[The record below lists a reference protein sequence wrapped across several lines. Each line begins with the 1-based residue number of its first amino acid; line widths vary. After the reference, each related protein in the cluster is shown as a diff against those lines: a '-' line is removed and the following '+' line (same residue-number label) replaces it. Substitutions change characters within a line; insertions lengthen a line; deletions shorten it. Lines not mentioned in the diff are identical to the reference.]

1 MKNAPK
7 KHKKGNVL
15 PSIRTV
21 RWMLVLYDA
30 LIFIGATIFFLWFQH
45 GYRGT
50 SNADFTWVNILAHT
64 GLSVVIILL
73 LRFCWKVYNQIWRYG
88 GVQSYIALMLADGC
102 ATFTYYTIQFYLAK
116 IPGTPFPRLSFTKDI
131 ACFIPINT
139 LLALAMRMAYRFIY
153 KRLNRKTKFGR
164 FLVKAI
170 NLFARSDWTLT
181 SGDSVN
187 KIKIAIIGAGGVG
200 TGLAEE
206 LLNNPNSVY
215 VPACFVDV
223 DKEKLGREIFGKEV
237 LPDKE
242 DTPELLKDFDV
253 QEVVIAL
260 PGKVSTEVRKE
271 LYDRYKAAGFKVKT
285 YDYPAVQNTSKG
297 KRSLRDFDIEELLFR
312 KEQEVITKDTI
323 NYYKNKVI
331 LVTGGG
337 GSIGSEIA
345 RQLAKMEPKQLILL
359 DIYENGVY
367 DIQQEL
373 RIEYGD
379 KLDLKIEICSIA
391 NKKALDKVFA
401 AYKPNIVIMAAAHK
415 HVPLM
420 EHNIVEAVENNVF
433 GTLYTVELAEKYKA
447 DRVHMVSTDKAVNPT
462 NVMGATKRMCEMI
475 CMTHAKI
482 KQHTTFSAT
491 RFGNVLG
498 SAGSVIP
505 LFKKQIQN
513 GGPVTLTDKRII
525 RYFMT
530 IPEASQLVLHSAMLA
545 KNGELMVLDMGQPV
559 KIYDLAVS
567 IIKMSGY
574 EPDKDIE
581 IIETGLRPGEKLYE
595 ELLVKDEKL
604 TKTEN
609 KQIFIEKDKPVSLDE
624 LNAKLDKLLAAIE
637 KEDDALAKQALKEC
651 VPTYVNGDGHKVNG
665 KKGKKTDKNN

>member
-1 MKNAPK
+1 MKNQTK
-7 KHKKGNVL
+7 KQRKPGIL
-15 PSIRTV
+15 PSISTV
-21 RWMLVLYDA
+21 RWMLVLYDL
-30 LIFIGATIFFLWFQH
+30 LICSGVYILFLRFPSTTMNWGQIMAH
-45 GYRGT
+45 AG
-50 SNADFTWVNILAHT
+50 LAVLT
-64 GLSVVIILL
+64 VLL
-73 LRFCWKVYNQIWRYG
+73 LRFLWKVYNQIWRYG

-102 ATFTYYTIQFYLAK
+102 ATFTYYTLQYFLPQAA
-116 IPGTPFPRLSFTKDI
+116 FPHLSFRQI
-131 ACFIPINT
+131 ACFIPVAT
-139 LLALAMRMAYRFIY
+139 LLCLAIRMAYRYVY
-153 KRLNRKTKFGR
+153 KRLNRKTKFGH
-164 FLVKAI
+164 FVVKAVNI
-170 NLFARSDWTLT
+170 LGHCDW
-181 SGDSVN
+181 SIGEGDPVD

-200 TGLAEE
+200 IGLAEE
-206 LLNNPNSVY
+206 LNNNSNSTY
-215 VPACFVDV
+215 VPVCFVDI
-223 DKEKLGREIFGKEV
+223 DKEKLGRQIFGKDV
-237 LPDKE
+237 LVD
-242 DTPELLKDFDV
+242 DDGTPELLKEYNV

-260 PGKVSTEVRKE
+260 PASVGPEARKQ
-271 LYDRYKAAGFKVKT
+271 LYDRYKIAGFKIKS
-285 YDYPAVQNTSKG
+285 YDYPVMQSTQKG
-297 KRSLRDFDIEELLFR
+297 KRTLRDFDIEELLFR
-312 KEQEVITKDTI
+312 KEQEVITEETI
-323 NYYKNKVI
+323 NYYKGKVI

-345 RQLAKMEPKQLILL
+345 RQLAAMEPKQLILL

-373 RIEYGD
+373 KMQYKD
-379 KLDLKIEICSIA
+379 ALNLQIEICSIT
-391 NKKALDKVFA
+391 NKMALEKVFK

-420 EHNIVEAVENNVF
+420 EHNIIEAVDNNVF

-475 CMTHAKI
+475 CMSHAQI

-505 LFKKQIQN
+505 LFKRQIQN

-559 KIYDLAVS
+559 KIYDLAIE
-567 IIKMSGY
+567 IIKMSGFK
-574 EPDKDIE
+574 PDVDIQ

-595 ELLVKDEKL
+595 ELLVKDETL

-609 KQIFIEKDKPVSLDE
+609 EKIFVEKDEPISLEE
-624 LNAKLDKLLAAIE
+624 LNEKLYVLQRAMSLRSNSITKA
-637 KEDDALAKQALKEC
+637 ALKEV
-651 VPTYVNGDGHKVNG
+651 VPTYVNGDGI
-665 KKGKKTDKNN
+665 KKDTAPKEIEKPKKKKK

>member
-1 MKNAPK
+1 MKFLNKP
-7 KHKKGNVL
+7 HFSLL
-15 PSIRTV
+15 PI
-21 RWMLVLYDA
+21 RWMLIIYDILIYASIIVFAFVIYRPANRSLEWIQVLYHF
-30 LIFIGATIFFLWFQH
+30 LGGVFCITTSRFFW
-45 GYRGT
+45 R
-50 SNADFTWVNILAHT
+50 
-64 GLSVVIILL
+64 
-73 LRFCWKVYNQIWRYG
+73 VYGQIWRYG
-88 GVQSYIALMLADGC
+88 GVQSYIRLMVADTCALAGYW
-102 ATFTYYTIQFYLAK
+102 AFQRFV
-116 IPGTPFPRLSFTKDI
+116 PGVGNVGFVIVSLVVF
-131 ACFIPINT
+131 ANT
-139 LLALAMRMAYRFIY
+139 LICLAVRMVYRLIY
-153 KRLNRKTKFGR
+153 KRLNRNTKFGR
-164 FLVKAI
+164 FVVKCI
-170 NLFARSDWTLT
+170 NIFGRSDWTLT
-181 SGDSVN
+181 SGDPVT

-200 TGLAEE
+200 IGLAEE
-206 LLNNPNSVY
+206 LMNNPNSAY
-215 VPACFVDV
+215 VPECFVDI
-223 DKEKLGREIFGKEV
+223 DKDKLGREIFGKEV
-237 LPDKE
+237 LLDTVE
-242 DTPELLKDFDV
+242 TPELLKEYNV

-260 PGKVSTEVRKE
+260 PSSVDVEARKD
-271 LYDRYKAAGFKVKT
+271 LYDRYKNAGFKIKS
-285 YDYPAVQNTSKG
+285 YDYPAMQSTQNG
-297 KRSLRDFDIEELLFR
+297 KRTLREFDIEELLFR
-312 KEQEVITKDTI
+312 KEQEVITDETI

-345 RQLAKMEPKQLILL
+345 RQLAKMSPKQLILL

-373 RIEYGD
+373 KMQYKD
-379 KLDLKIEICSIA
+379 ALDLQIEICSIT
-391 NKKALDKVFA
+391 NKMALEEVFK

-420 EHNIVEAVENNVF
+420 EHNIIEAVDNNVF

-475 CMTHAKI
+475 CMTHAQI

-505 LFKKQIQN
+505 LFKRQIAN

-559 KIYDLAVS
+559 KIYDLATE
-567 IIKMSGY
+567 IIKMSGLK
-574 EPDKDIE
+574 PGIDIQ

-609 KQIFIEKDKPVSLDE
+609 EKIFVEKDNPVSLDE
-624 LNAKLDKLLAAIE
+624 LNEKLDILQKAITL
-637 KEDDALAKQALKEC
+637 KSNKIAKAALKEV
-651 VPTYVNGDGHKVNG
+651 VPTYINGDGVNNSG
-665 KKGKKTDKNN
+665 GGTKRQPQKRKEEVRKTTSK

>member
-1 MKNAPK
+1 MKNNNK
-7 KHKKGNVL
+7 KHKKGNIF
-15 PSIRTV
+15 PSIFTV

-30 LIFIGATIFFLWFQH
+30 IIFSGATIFFLWFQH
-45 GYRGT
+45 GSRT
-50 SNADFTWVNILAHT
+50 SGGVYLTWPQLLAHT
-64 GLSVVIILL
+64 GLALAVIVV

-88 GVQSYIALMLADGC
+88 GVQSYIALMLADAC
-102 ATFTYYTIQFYLAK
+102 ATFTYYTIQFFLPSEA
-116 IPGTPFPRLSFTKDI
+116 FPTLSFTKDL

-164 FLVKAI
+164 FLVKCI
-170 NLFARSDWTLT
+170 NIFARSDWTLA
-181 SGDSVN
+181 SGDSIN
-187 KIKIAIIGAGGVG
+187 RIKIAIIGAGGVG

-206 LLNNPNSVY
+206 LLNNPNSAYEPV
-215 VPACFVDV
+215 CFVDI
-223 DKEKLGREIFGKEV
+223 DKEKLGREIYGKEV
-237 LPDKE
+237 ILDNDE
-242 DTPELLKDFDV
+242 APELLKDYNV

-260 PGKVSTEVRKE
+260 PSKVSTDVRRE
-271 LYDRYKAAGFKVKT
+271 LYDRYKAAGFKIKS
-285 YDYPAVQNTSKG
+285 YDYPAVQSTSKG
-297 KRSLRDFDIEELLFR
+297 KRTLRDFDIEELLFR
-312 KEQEVITKDTI
+312 KEQEVITYETVD
-323 NYYKNKVI
+323 YYRGKVI

-345 RQLAKMEPKQLILL
+345 RQLAKMQPKQLILL

-373 RIEYGD
+373 RIEYGEN
-379 KLDLKIEICSIA
+379 LDLKIEICSIT
-391 NKKALDKVFA
+391 NKSALDKVFKE
-401 AYKPNIVIMAAAHK
+401 YKPNIVVMAAAHK

-420 EHNIVEAVENNVF
+420 EHNIIEAVDNNVF
-433 GTLYTVELAEKYKA
+433 GTLNTVELAEKYGA

-475 CMTHAKI
+475 CMTHAKL

-545 KNGELMVLDMGQPV
+545 KNGELMALDMGQPV

-574 EPDKDIE
+574 EPYKDID

-595 ELLVKDEKL
+595 ELLVKDERL
-604 TKTEN
+604 TKTTN
-609 KQIFIEKDKPVSLDE
+609 KMIFIEKDHPLSLKE
-624 LNAKLDKLLAAIE
+624 LNERLNKLSKAMAT
-637 KEDDALAKQALKEC
+637 EDDQLMKKALKEV
-651 VPTYVNGDGHKVNG
+651 VPTYINGDGVKQEE
-665 KKGKKTDKNN
+665 KK